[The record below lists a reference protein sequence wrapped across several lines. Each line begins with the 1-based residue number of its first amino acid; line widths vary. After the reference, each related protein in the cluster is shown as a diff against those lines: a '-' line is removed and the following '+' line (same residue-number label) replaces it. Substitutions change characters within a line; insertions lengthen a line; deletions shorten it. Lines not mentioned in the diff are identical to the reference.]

1 MFTDEQEIDTSWT
14 ETTRRNPDRHW
25 LRYASDVTH
34 EEWAVIEPF
43 MPPTSKVGRP
53 RKVRLRD
60 IWNAIQYIGHTG
72 CQWLA
77 MPKEIPPYSTVQC
90 YFYKFRDEG
99 LLELIND
106 VLVMAARRQ
115 EGREAMML
123 AKRSRA
129 EIVIL

>member
-1 MFTDEQEIDTSWT
+1 
-14 ETTRRNPDRHW
+14 
-25 LRYASDVTH
+25 
-34 EEWAVIEPF
+34 